1 MHVLNARKLSDRE
14 QSNNMK
20 GTNGLRVEGKGL
32 NGLATVTSVGLN
44 ICLTIT
50 YLELIKGY
58 SG

>member
-1 MHVLNARKLSDRE
+1 MHVLNARKLADRE
-14 QSNNMK
+14 QSNK
-20 GTNGLRVEGKGL
+20 GTNRLRVEGKGL
-32 NGLATVTSVGLN
+32 NGLATMTSVGLN